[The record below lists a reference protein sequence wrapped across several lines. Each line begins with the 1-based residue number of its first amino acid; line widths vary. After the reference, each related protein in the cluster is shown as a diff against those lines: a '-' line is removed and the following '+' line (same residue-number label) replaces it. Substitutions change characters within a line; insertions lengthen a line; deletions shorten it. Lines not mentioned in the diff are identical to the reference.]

1 MAEEA
6 KDTKAEEAK
15 DKMAEEAKEQPKHQF
30 KLSVKWDNGTWRV
43 WVSDKVT
50 KKRWQ
55 MEFTGQRFQER
66 TIKEWFRAIHVA
78 IDKKPPTWAVKLPLF
93 EGDGLHLFINEGEK
107 HEHFTLNLPETAF
120 DENDL

>member
-6 KDTKAEEAK
+6 KDNAEEAK
-15 DKMAEEAKEQPKHQF
+15 DIMTEEPKEQPKPQF
-30 KLSVKWDNGTWRV
+30 KLSVKDVDGTWRI

-55 MEFTGQRFQER
+55 MEFTGQRFQKR
-66 TIKEWFRAIHVA
+66 TIIERVRAIHAA
-78 IDKKPPTWAVKLPLF
+78 IDKKPPTWGATLPVY
-93 EGDGLHLFINEGEK
+93 EGAGLHLFINEGEK